1 MNIIC
6 GYNVNIDSVYRI
18 SGVEISE
25 LLKNCERAEILEKI
39 EKPPGKIL
47 SESDFVAGLAYCMK
61 NGCGAE
67 WLVLERAVFEFLKNR
82 YFEKSLVRMGGN
94 AGIMANALS
103 QLGVSRVIPNV
114 AVPSKIQ
121 LSLFSGRSIYFP
133 GLTAERKVNSEAG
146 SGKMGS
152 GEIDSKEIDSKEFDS
167 KEIDSKENMYAVSS
181 SQEPIHFVFDFSKG
195 DTFSLYGTQIII
207 PRENRFIATCDNL
220 NLRLYVNPAF
230 EKYALEQACEI
241 DGALISG
248 FHLLLENYHD
258 GSSYKTILENTL
270 YQLKSWKTKNDKLR
284 IHLELGH
291 FASKKIA
298 NSVFLEFG
306 AISYSI
312 GMNEDELAT
321 LRHFHG
327 VPGEEIL
334 LMEAEAVG
342 NAVYRLAS
350 RYKLKKIVI
359 HTREFVLTAFKPN
372 LELNSKLVSELNSE
386 PTSKLNSKPAPE
398 GSADFRV
405 LEELGD
411 FEISSLQKIAGGK
424 LESLRFGV
432 SCAGAYAA
440 SGRLEGRKFVEEEAL
455 KLQEST
461 IGKKQL
467 NLFLK
472 AFNGQALGQG
482 AYAFNG
488 EYILC
493 MLPTLLSKNPITTVG
508 LGDTI
513 AARIFLRELELDVQ
527 A

>member
-1 MNIIC
+1 MNVLC
-6 GYNVNIDSVYRI
+6 GYNVNIDSVYRV
-18 SGVEISE
+18 SGIEISE
-25 LLKNCERAEILEKI
+25 LLENFERTEILEKI

-47 SESDFVAGLAYCMK
+47 SESDFVAGLVYCMK

-67 WLVLERAVFEFLKNR
+67 WLVLEQTIFEFLKNR

-133 GLTAERKVNSEAG
+133 GLAAEKKGKSKVKSEENDFETDFDETDYEENIRTV
-146 SGKMGS
+146 SG
-152 GEIDSKEIDSKEFDS
+152 DQD
-167 KEIDSKENMYAVSS
+167 
-181 SQEPIHFVFDFSKG
+181 PIHFVFDFSKG
-195 DTFSLYGTQIII
+195 DTFSLYGTEIII
-207 PRENRFIATCDNL
+207 PRENRFIVTCDYL
-220 NLRLYVNPAF
+220 NLRLHVNPAF
-230 EKYALEQACEI
+230 EKYALEHACEI

-258 GSSYKTILENTL
+258 GSSYETILENTL
-270 YQLKSWKTKNDKLR
+270 YQLKGWKTKNDKLR

-306 AISYSI
+306 AISDSI

-321 LRHFHG
+321 LRHFHE

-334 LMEAEAVG
+334 HMEAEAVG

-386 PTSKLNSKPAPE
+386 STSKLNSKPVPE

-411 FEISSLQKIAGGK
+411 FESSSLQKIAGGK

-432 SCAGAYAA
+432 NCAGAYAA
-440 SGRLEGRKFVEEEAL
+440 SGRLEGRKFVAEEAS

-461 IGKKQL
+461 IGRKQL
-467 NLFLK
+467 KLFLK
-472 AFNGQALGQG
+472 TFNGQALGQG

-488 EYILC
+488 EYVLC

-513 AARIFLRELELDVQ
+513 AAGIFLRELELDVQ

>member
-1 MNIIC
+1 MNVLC
-6 GYNVNIDSVYRI
+6 GYNVNIDSVYRV
-18 SGVEISE
+18 SGIEISE
-25 LLKNCERAEILEKI
+25 LLKNFESTEILGKI
-39 EKPPGKIL
+39 EDPPGKIL

-67 WLVLERAVFEFLKNR
+67 WLVLEATVFEFLKNR

-103 QLGVSRVIPNV
+103 QLGASRVIPNV

-133 GLTAERKVNSEAG
+133 GTVTERKGNSETG
-146 SGKMGS
+146 SGKTDS
-152 GEIDSKEIDSKEFDS
+152 EEIDSE
-167 KEIDSKENMYAVSS
+167 ENMYAVSS
-181 SQEPIHFVFDFSKG
+181 SQDPIHFVFDFSKG
-195 DTFSLYGTQIII
+195 DTFSLYGTEIIV
-207 PRENRFIATCDNL
+207 PRENRFIATCDHL

-230 EKYALEQACEI
+230 EKYAIEHACEI

-248 FHLLLENYHD
+248 FHLLLENYSD
-258 GSSYKTILENTL
+258 GSSYKTIIERILCQLEG
-270 YQLKSWKTKNDKLR
+270 WKVENDKLR

-291 FASKKIA
+291 FASKEIA
-298 NSVFLEFG
+298 SSVFLEFVS
-306 AISYSI
+306 ILDSI

-350 RYKLKKIVI
+350 RYGLTRIVI

-372 LELNSKLVSELNSE
+372 LELNSKQAS
-386 PTSKLNSKPAPE
+386 E

-405 LEELGD
+405 LEKLGD
-411 FEISSLQKIAGGK
+411 FKIPSLQKMAERK
-424 LESLRFGV
+424 LKALKFGV
-432 SCAGAYAA
+432 SCAGVYAA
-440 SGRLEGRKFVEEEAL
+440 SGRLEGRTFVEEGAS

-461 IGKKQL
+461 IGRKQL
-467 NLFLK
+467 ELFLK
-472 AFNGQALGQG
+472 TFNGQAFGQG

-493 MLPTLLSKNPITTVG
+493 ILPTLLSKYPITTVG

-513 AARIFLRELELDVQ
+513 TAGIFLRELELDVQ